1 MKIQERNGKH
11 IWQQR
16 KEILYNEIKNKFE
29 NELLLEKGKEAV
41 FDLQDDL
48 EDLLASGST
57 FSEISETLDVQLI
70 KANKINRKGID
81 SLYILCIDFA

>member
-1 MKIQERNGKH
+1 MKFYMMKLKTN
-11 IWQQR
+11 
-16 KEILYNEIKNKFE
+16 FE

-57 FSEISETLDVQLI
+57 FSEISETLDVELI

-81 SLYILCIDFA
+81 IKGEKLMNFRTKNIKISFQSKN